1 MGTALLL
8 IRLVVRLLRHKPS
21 KQMSSSYH
29 NFYHHTTRQSP
40 AVPRPKRVPSSPSS
54 PTILVWGLAMAL
66 GCSLGLL
73 VIQHWMLVRQSHP
86 LVDSYTSR
94 RREFITNTPG
104 MIQDETQTNHK
115 SSPSMH
121 IRPATTRSASSSP
134 EGNRTT
140 QSDNTAP
147 SASIH
152 GQGRRQTLEWHRIH
166 RTTTP
171 LAWQIVTTA
180 FDETYRHL
188 QTCLEQPQQQ
198 QAANPETV
206 SQPSPTTNASTSSS
220 NNKKDEDA
228 NRFEYEECLR
238 HLRERG
244 TSSTRALWPWWFQ
257 TLMRDASPYS
267 DLHAGFHDL
276 WIRLSN
282 SNDNHDV
289 TKNQSDQLL
298 RFCAIEKV
306 SSSRWRRLQCELN
319 DPDYFQPT
327 NGTTTTTK
335 NMNTTRRTKQCYLSL
350 SSSTTNATRRR
361 VTRAVLL
368 RDPLER
374 FLSAFVDKCTGA
386 TRFQAHHCQPNLLF
400 GASTDQVQ
408 WYEHHASG
416 RTNLLPPPLM
426 NKTRTTKTK
435 TKQKSEPLQPPNV
448 KQYNQHHRAITGDL
462 DFNNAKHAM
471 WFQFYVD
478 VFPMSWNVHFY
489 PQALYCQGLFRNLW
503 TDYDFV
509 GTYHDGRELKSMHS
523 DGNSI

>member
-1 MGTALLL
+1 
-8 IRLVVRLLRHKPS
+8 
-21 KQMSSSYH
+21 MSSSYH
-29 NFYHHTTRQSP
+29 HFYHHTTRQSP
-40 AVPRPKRVPSSPSS
+40 AVPRLKRVPSSPSS
-54 PTILVWGLAMAL
+54 PTLLVWGLAIAL

-104 MIQDETQTNHK
+104 MIQDETKPNHK
-115 SSPSMH
+115 SPWMN
-121 IRPATTRSASSSP
+121 IRPATTGSASSSSVW
-134 EGNRTT
+134 NSTT
-140 QSDNTAP
+140 KSDDTVP
-147 SASIH
+147 GASTER
-152 GQGRRQTLEWHRIH
+152 RRQAWEWHRIH

-180 FDETYRHL
+180 FEETYRHL
-188 QTCLEQPQQQ
+188 QTCLEQ
-198 QAANPETV
+198 QASNETL
-206 SQPSPTTNASTSSS
+206 SETSPNINASNSS
-220 NNKKDEDA
+220 NNNNKDEDT

-244 TSSTRALWPWWFQ
+244 TSTTRALWPWWFQ

-335 NMNTTRRTKQCYLSL
+335 NMNTTRRAKQCYLPL
-350 SSSTTNATRRR
+350 SSSTTNGTRRR

-435 TKQKSEPLQPPNV
+435 TKHQNDKPLQPPNV

-462 DFNNAKHAM
+462 DFDSAKHAL

-478 VFPMSWNVHFY
+478 VFSMSWNVHFY
-489 PQALYCQGLFRNLW
+489 PQALYCQGLFRNLL

-509 GTYHDGRELKSMHS
+509 GTYHYGRELKF
-523 DGNSI
+523 NA